1 MSKYK
6 KNRKHKKRK
15 YSVLK
20 YGLLTVVVSVA
31 LLGSI
36 YSYFGGLGTGKCADI
51 NEFEKYAV
59 TVEDISI
66 PEQAK
71 IVALGEATHGNQEFQ
86 QLKLDVFKIM
96 VEDNGVRAFSLEG
109 DYGGCEAVNR
119 YIHGGDGTVKD
130 AVSAIGFTI
139 YQTEEMENLISW
151 MREYNKSATQ
161 GNDIRFYGFD
171 MQRREYTYKYLLEA
185 VKDAGIDAKEL
196 EKLWNQDEQEYT
208 DGYTVDQRK
217 KVIED
222 IKEEFEEKD
231 ILQNAS
237 AIHFS
242 DVLLQ
247 NMELGKYI
255 DDAGEINIY
264 RDKMMAKN
272 IMWILKQEEARGNRC
287 IFISG
292 HNSHVKKSGNYDADN
307 KVMGNLLADEL
318 ENGYFVIGT
327 DFYKTRCNLPVNED
341 GKRKNHI
348 FYSYD
353 PMAKASKQCGFDIS
367 YLDFEKIPDSSELKK
382 QISEYSWMGSF
393 GETYSTLYRI
403 LPRSY
408 RVWVSPAELY
418 DAMIYVSNAH
428 PIEVTKD

>member
-1 MSKYK
+1 M
-6 KNRKHKKRK
+6 
-15 YSVLK
+15 K
-20 YGLLTVVVSVA
+20 YGLLTVVASVA

-208 DGYTVDQRK
+208 DGYTFDQRK
-217 KVIED
+217 KIIED

-237 AIHFS
+237 AIHLS

-382 QISEYSWMGSF
+382 QISEYSWMGSL

-428 PIEVTKD
+428 PIEVTID